1 MKKILVL
8 LLCVLLA
15 GCGSSTLAWD
25 DVKEKY
31 SAYDSEAM
39 KLAEEYT
46 TFLKGDY
53 LKIIYAVQN
62 GIDTLTAGIKKD
74 EEVTAEELY
83 QNAAVLEYLTSSN
96 NSIYADK
103 LAKLAVRI
111 KDLVEAAY
119 SKASDFA
126 AIKDEITA
134 EIEEVNSWND
144 EQWQQVEKHRLIPW
158 SEVVEEYEAME
169 ENISDDLKSAKEI
182 SENDLEVYKETI
194 DNNYTAIQ
202 NGVTELN
209 KKNADAMYEAGLI
222 LQYYLEDLKGDS
234 PEKAYRLAASAC
246 DYVKQCYGEAASSEY
261 NFLTEVKSAEK
272 WTLSVWN
279 EITTLLRK

>member
-62 GIDTLTAGIKKD
+62 GIDDLTSGIKKD

-83 QNAAVLEYLTSSN
+83 QNAAVLEYLTSNN

-134 EIEEVNSWND
+134 EIEEVNSWDD

-158 SEVVEEYEAME
+158 SEVAEEYEAME
-169 ENISDDLKSAKEI
+169 ENISDDLKPAKEI

-234 PEKAYRLAASAC
+234 PEKAYRLAVSAC